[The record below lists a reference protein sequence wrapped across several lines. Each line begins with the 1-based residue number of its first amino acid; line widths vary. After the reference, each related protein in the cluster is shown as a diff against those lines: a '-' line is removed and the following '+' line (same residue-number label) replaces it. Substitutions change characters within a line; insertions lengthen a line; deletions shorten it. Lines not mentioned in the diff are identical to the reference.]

1 MNSTMLYYY
10 VNATGESDGPVSY
23 ADLQSFLQAGSI
35 KPTTLICKMGDSLW
49 APFLPNVED
58 GGFSAP
64 NTAGDRSSVQMNV
77 PTWMKFTLWALV
89 AGVFVNILLPVVTT
103 LLQKNEWEY
112 RVMEFPAKP
121 GDKNATRTVDLDIE
135 ELQMAGKNGWE
146 IAGQWLEHETVF
158 PNFGKDEFV
167 TGLQPN
173 FRPSK
178 LLILLKRKTSQFSQL
193 P

>member
-1 MNSTMLYYY
+1 MNSTSLYYY
-10 VNATGESDGPVSY
+10 IASNGETAGPVPY
-23 ADLQSFLQAGSI
+23 ADLQSYLKSGLV
-35 KPTTLICKMGDSLW
+35 KPTTPICKVGDAAW

-77 PTWMKFTLWALV
+77 PAWMKFALWALV
-89 AGVFVNILLPVVTT
+89 AGVFLNILLPVVTT

-112 RVMEFPAKP
+112 RVMEFSAKP
-121 GDKNATRTVDLDIE
+121 GDKNASRTVDLDIE

-178 LLILLKRKTSQFSQL
+178 LLILLKRKTSHFLQQ

>member
-1 MNSTMLYYY
+1 
-10 VNATGESDGPVSY
+10 
-23 ADLQSFLQAGSI
+23 
-35 KPTTLICKMGDSLW
+35 
-49 APFLPNVED
+49 
-58 GGFSAP
+58 
-64 NTAGDRSSVQMNV
+64 
-77 PTWMKFTLWALV
+77 
-89 AGVFVNILLPVVTT
+89 
-103 LLQKNEWEY
+103 
-112 RVMEFPAKP
+112 MEFSAKP

-158 PNFGKDEFV
+158 PNFGKDEYV
-167 TGLQPN
+167 TGLQSN